1 MTWGIRLRLFAGVV
15 GVIVLVGALTL
26 LFNQRQ
32 NQVTSFTGSVAADTY
47 EVGADYPGT
56 VIAQDVE
63 VGDRVRVGQRLF
75 VIRSLQL
82 REAIRNGLEV
92 SDSEA
97 YKVNGLTGTISY
109 YAVSDGLVQK
119 LKARVGNSLGS
130 DGSLATIAADVRF
143 VEADFKLVPRDY
155 ARVQVGSP
163 AKIRLANDEVILGQ
177 VTSVGSATGELG
189 TVSRVRVDSEALA
202 AASAALRN
210 PGAPVSVTVMLE
222 DTGPLAGVQDA
233 VKDLLLK
240 VGLR

>member
-15 GVIVLVGALTL
+15 GVIILVGALTL

-56 VIAQDVE
+56 VIAQDVA

-82 REAIRNGLEV
+82 QEAIRNGLEV
-92 SDSEA
+92 ADSDA
-97 YKVNGLTGTISY
+97 YKVNGTGTISY
-109 YAVSDGLVQK
+109 YAISDGLVQK
-119 LKARVGNSLGS
+119 LKARVGNSLGA
-130 DGSLATIAADVRF
+130 DGTLATIAADVRF

-155 ARVQVGSP
+155 ARLKVGSP

-189 TVSRVRVDSEALA
+189 TVSRVRVDSDALA
-202 AASAALRN
+202 GASAGLRN

-233 VKDLLLK
+233 VNDLLLK